1 MKKQLSRSLYH
12 GDKKIW
18 SKVAFYLF
26 SESSTSSSTVV
37 VTTSQITSTTTT
49 GISPVTAATSAFK
62 PVSAETTTSISTET
76 SSSTSTEW
84 LSSSCSSPSAEP
96 ITPELEKLRKSSC
109 SISNLIVEK
118 IKAGRTS
125 NPINVK
131 IVEKI
136 FSQQDFAEFF
146 PRANSAYTYENFL
159 KAVGKFPSV
168 CSELEICKRTLA
180 TMFAHFQ
187 QETSGLYYLEEIAK
201 ADYCA
206 TWSGWVRRAYPCS
219 SGNQQTA
226 TRSGSP
232 PWQRLGNLKC
242 LQISISLSS
251 DLVVSAGPTGC
262 FLSFPLSFLPLSIRQ
277 VTAATCLLVQ
287 NLVINI
293 DWAARQS
300 ARLPARA
307 LVWINIKLSQG
318 KQYYGRGAKQLTW
331 NYNYGAFSVAMY
343 GKPSILLEQP
353 ELVSETWLNFA
364 SAIWFFVTPQPPK
377 PSMLHVIDGTWQPNS
392 ADSEAGISPGF
403 GATINVING
412 GYECGA
418 AGNNKQSQNRENYYK
433 KYCKTFALDCHTERT
448 DCAHMGKFSASGSAN
463 PPIYWEPLQDCKLV
477 MWQTAFSALI
487 EGQHRR
493 CEESLSKTRRLSYYL
508 PAILSWT
515 MDLYRNIYI

>member
-1 MKKQLSRSLYH
+1 
-12 GDKKIW
+12 
-18 SKVAFYLF
+18 
-26 SESSTSSSTVV
+26 
-37 VTTSQITSTTTT
+37 
-49 GISPVTAATSAFK
+49 
-62 PVSAETTTSISTET
+62 
-76 SSSTSTEW
+76 
-84 LSSSCSSPSAEP
+84 
-96 ITPELEKLRKSSC
+96 
-109 SISNLIVEK
+109 VEK

-219 SGNQQTA
+219 S
-226 TRSGSP
+226 
-232 PWQRLGNLKC
+232 
-242 LQISISLSS
+242 
-251 DLVVSAGPTGC
+251 
-262 FLSFPLSFLPLSIRQ
+262 
-277 VTAATCLLVQ
+277 
-287 NLVINI
+287 
-293 DWAARQS
+293 
-300 ARLPARA
+300 
-307 LVWINIKLSQG
+307 G